1 MSVGVCIINRNG
13 IALAADSAGTFTGN
27 RMFYNSMNKV
37 FSLSKKY
44 TYGAITCGNASLY
57 SVSIDQ
63 VLKEFCVYSDE
74 HDGVDDFFEI
84 TSMFQHFIEEKKDY
98 YRFDNAELTDCISN
112 IKDIICNYNYGSR
125 IKNIIEAG
133 GSVSQIDEILDE
145 LEAEI
150 NNSPRIENYD
160 VRQYIDEKYREQ
172 YKTIIQ
178 NLIPEL
184 EKHNDQF
191 NRFWRLITEYFNLS
205 LSKETQNPIRL
216 LFAGYG
222 SSDAFPK
229 YVIIDVYT
237 VVGGRLKYSIL
248 ERFEESNNNAKIV
261 PLAQGDVVLTFCR
274 GISDDF
280 IDFIPK
286 KVEEIINA
294 KISVL
299 SSSFTEEQNNAIK
312 SSFSSCKEEVISA
325 ISDSIQNKNV
335 NPIFESVQLIPLP
348 EMAFLAESLV
358 NITSLKRTFS
368 LDGNQQTVGG
378 PTDVAV
384 LSKGDGF
391 VWVKTKQIYK
401 V

>member
-191 NRFWRLITEYFNLS
+191 NRFWKLITETFNLS
-205 LSKETQNPIRL
+205 LIKETQNPIRL

-222 SSDAFPK
+222 SCDAFPK
-229 YVIIDVYT
+229 YVIVDVYT
-237 VVGGRLKYSIL
+237 VVGGKLKYTIR
-248 ERFEESNNNAKIV
+248 EQFEESNNNAKIM
-261 PLAQGDVVLTFCR
+261 PLGQGDVVLTFCR
-274 GISDDF
+274 GISDAF
-280 IDFIPK
+280 ISFIPL
-286 KVEEIINA
+286 KVQEIISM
-294 KISVL
+294 KISGL
-299 SSSFTEEQNNAIK
+299 SNSFTAEQNEMIM
-312 SSFSSCKEEVISA
+312 SSLLSCKEEISAA
-325 ISDSIQNKNV
+325 ISDSIQNNNV

-391 VWVKTKQIYK
+391 VWVKNKSIYRM
-401 V
+401 